1 MIGKISPLEIIEANF
16 FFPNEGVFKPHPV
29 LVVSTSELFEEEEI
43 FYGVLMT
50 TKNILPKYTLKI
62 EPNWLTKPTNK
73 DGYFATHFMQIFTM
87 GDVTKRSN
95 TFLRSEYFD
104 RIKSKIINSVF
115 YEV

>member
-29 LVVSTSELFEEEEI
+29 LVVSTTELFEEEEI

-50 TKNILPKYTLKI
+50 TKNILPKYTIRI
-62 EPNWLTKPTNK
+62 EPTWLTKSSTK
-73 DGYFATHFMQIFTM
+73 EGYFATHFLQIFTM
-87 GDVTKRSN
+87 DDVTKRSN
-95 TFLRSEYFD
+95 TFLKGEYFD

-115 YEV
+115 HEV